1 MSQKW
6 SCQCNDP
13 FLIFQINLTL
23 LVWLVS
29 ESPWGNERLYLQTP
43 DYVVLYNLWKTVFLF
58 NLGIPSTF
66 SLKAGIADSLL
77 VLYSSPSENKF
88 NETSNTKFTPADT
101 GSIFLERQQLPNF
114 CHPILQWCRMPG
126 LGLLPSKSIFWSDNT
141 SVECCCRCWY
151 WELPYR

>member
-77 VLYSSPSENKF
+77 VLYSGPSENKF

-101 GSIFLERQQLPNF
+101 GSIFLERQQLLNF
-114 CHPILQWCRMPG
+114 CHPILQWCRMLG